1 MCIFSIYMPVDYED
15 KKEKEEE
22 EEGREVERKV
32 YKLDWINE
40 FYFSFTLFRILLAI
54 LEEATV
60 HLGQEK
66 E

>member
-1 MCIFSIYMPVDYED
+1 MPVDYED

>member
-1 MCIFSIYMPVDYED
+1 MPVDYED
-15 KKEKEEE
+15 KKEKEEGG
-22 EEGREVERKV
+22 GREVERMV
-32 YKLDWINE
+32 YKLDCINE

>member
-1 MCIFSIYMPVDYED
+1 MCVFSIYMPVDYED

-40 FYFSFTLFRILLAI
+40 FYFSFTLFQILLAI
-54 LEEATV
+54 LEDATV
-60 HLGQEK
+60 YLGQEN

>member
-1 MCIFSIYMPVDYED
+1 MCIFSIYMPMDYED

>member
-1 MCIFSIYMPVDYED
+1 MCVFSIYMPVDYED

-60 HLGQEK
+60 HLDLEK

>member
-1 MCIFSIYMPVDYED
+1 MPVDSED
-15 KKEKEEE
+15 KKEEEGGGGGGGREEE
-22 EEGREVERKV
+22 RMV

-60 HLGQEK
+60 HLDLEK

>member
-1 MCIFSIYMPVDYED
+1 MPVDYED

-22 EEGREVERKV
+22 EEGREVDRKV

-54 LEEATV
+54 LEEATL

>member
-1 MCIFSIYMPVDYED
+1 MPVDYED
-15 KKEKEEE
+15 KKENEEE

>member
-1 MCIFSIYMPVDYED
+1 MPVDYED

-22 EEGREVERKV
+22 EEGREVDRKV

>member
-1 MCIFSIYMPVDYED
+1 MPVDYED

-22 EEGREVERKV
+22 EEEGREVERKV
-32 YKLDWINE
+32 HKLDWINE

-60 HLGQEK
+60 HLDQEK